1 MAELTKS
8 ATGWQEALDWR
19 VRRVVGDDRMDRFVI
34 RLARHWRPRV
44 TKPVFVGITGSA
56 GKTTTKELLLGVL
69 SYKSRGIANPGTL
82 NVLPEVAKTILRVRS
97 DHAFCIAEL
106 TEDRPGVMDG
116 QLSLLQPS
124 IGIVTIVES
133 DHEAAYGSADGTA
146 LEMQKLVAYLPVT
159 GTALLNADD
168 PKVLA
173 MASVCRAKV
182 ITFGTSRDANLR
194 AENVNSD
201 WPDRL
206 RMTIVH
212 GTERVPVT
220 TQLCGTHW
228 LPSVLGAIGAGL
240 AIGMSLKECAIAVAS
255 VAPFE
260 GRMQPVT
267 TPDGISFMRDDL
279 KAPLWT
285 FDTCFA
291 YLKTAQ
297 ARQKFMV
304 IGELSEVGS
313 TKKAIAYR
321 RIAAKAQTAADVTVF
336 VGPWAFSVLSARDPM
351 RPEALQAFATVR
363 DASNFINARAQRGDL
378 VFLKGSIKNDHLLR
392 LVLDRTQE
400 IACWRDNCQ
409 RMMFCNACSH
419 RMVASGASPALV
431 HEDDSVGNLAE
442 VQSEMVELG
451 HEEQLIVG
459 LGNHDPAFD
468 GTPHNVGF
476 EVVDRLAKLWGLE
489 WLAMPQIWM
498 ARGLVKNYQVCLV
511 KLRSEIN
518 YTGPMILKIF
528 GDVDFEARRCI
539 LVFDDLAVPLGEFR
553 QRVTGG
559 AGGHRGVAS
568 VLQAFQTNAVR
579 RLKLGISNP
588 ASLLDKVAYVTTP
601 FDIQSRA
608 QLELAITQAEAQ
620 ILDLL
625 SRCPKRPAVISSVQS
640 EI

>member
-8 ATGWQEALDWR
+8 ASGWREALDWR
-19 VRRVVGDDRMDRFVI
+19 MRRVVGDDRMDRFLI
-34 RLARHWRPRV
+34 RLAVHWRPRV
-44 TKPVFVGITGSA
+44 KKPVFIGITGSA

-69 SYKSRGIANPGTL
+69 SYRSRGIANPGTL

-124 IGIVTIVES
+124 IGIVTIVEN
-133 DHEAAYGSADGTA
+133 DHEGAYGSADGIA
-146 LEMQKLVAYLPVT
+146 LEMQKLVAYLPAS

-182 ITFGTSRDANLR
+182 MTFGLSANANLR
-194 AENVNSD
+194 AEDVSSN

-212 GTERVPVT
+212 GSDRMAVT

-240 AIGMSLKECAIAVAS
+240 AIGMTLKECATAVAS

-267 TPDGISFMRDDL
+267 TPDGVSFMRDDL
-279 KAPLWT
+279 KAPVWT

-291 YLKTAQ
+291 YLKAAQ

-321 RIAAKAQTAADVTVF
+321 RIAAKSQTAADVTVF

-351 RPEALQAFATVR
+351 RPDALQAFATVR
-363 DASNFINARAQRGDL
+363 DASNFINSQVQSGDL

-409 RMMFCNACSH
+409 RMMFCDACSH

-431 HEDDSVGNLAE
+431 QEHDSAGIVAD
-442 VQSEMVELG
+442 VQNGMIKLG
-451 HEEQLIVG
+451 PSEQLIVG
-459 LGNHDPAFD
+459 LGNHDLSFD

-489 WLAMPQIWM
+489 WLAMPQVWM
-498 ARGLVKNYQVCLV
+498 ARGEVKNYQVCLV

-518 YTGPMILKIF
+518 YTGPLILKIF
-528 GDVDFEARRCI
+528 GDADFEARRCI

-588 ASLLDKVAYVTTP
+588 ASLLDRVAYVTTP
-601 FDIQSRA
+601 FDVQSRT
-608 QLELAITQAEAQ
+608 QLELALIQAESQ

-625 SRCPKRPAVISSVQS
+625 SRCPKKPADITSAPS